1 MKQILVIAGI
11 MATLGAPVTARG
23 YAPDNDLSTARIQN
37 GVQVTGGT
45 SLDARAVWCAASDFA
60 FNQLGASG
68 SQNLFVSE
76 PRSTG
81 SDGYSR
87 VSFTLDPAGLVPADF
102 LFTGSS
108 LGRPGAMLT
117 INHALSFCAELPV
130 R

>member
-1 MKQILVIAGI
+1 MKQVIAIAGI
-11 MATLGAPVTARG
+11 MATLSAPAMARG
-23 YAPDNDLSTARIQN
+23 YMPADDLSTTRIQN

-87 VSFTLDPAGLVPADF
+87 VSFTLDPTGLAAKDI

-108 LGRPGAMLT
+108 LGRQGAMLT
-117 INHALSFCAELPV
+117 VNHALSFCAELPV